1 MIIPEAKSTD
11 EYELSIKQFRY
22 DEINPRPMFDAS
34 FIYSVH
40 VNGYNKALEIR
51 SNRPVN
57 DNVVIDLLFQELLPG
72 TSLDEYTYFN
82 EYSSRRGYTFSFIR
96 VFEDGT
102 RAEIPESQLSE
113 QRIRTPI
120 SDALWLRA
128 EKLISKAYDASENF
142 MREWWF
148 DGTEDDP
155 SFLFSGPDSPYGA
168 GGSWEITLSQNKQAR
183 LSVVINETYVLSSK
197 VQCRDQYH
205 HGNAMFHFKFDPVFF
220 TDEEPWVMPTWASQ
234 LINPNPNSFSQSFG
248 ECAFILRDE
257 AGDFIPD
264 DRNEKGI
271 GDKLALINGL
281 IRIHNHLNN
290 PGMSD
295 EAYQKSLG

>member
-1 MIIPEAKSTD
+1 MIIPEAKSAD
-11 EYELSIKQFRY
+11 EYELSIKEFRY
-22 DEINPRPMFDAS
+22 DEINPRPIFDAS
-34 FIYSVH
+34 FIHSVH
-40 VNGYNKALEIR
+40 VNGYNKAHEIR
-51 SNRPVN
+51 SNRPEN

-72 TSLDEYTYFN
+72 AALDEKI
-82 EYSSRRGYTFSFIR
+82 ERGYTPSFIR

-102 RAEIPESQLSE
+102 RAEIDESQLSE

-120 SDALWLRA
+120 SDALWRRA
-128 EKLISKAYDASENF
+128 EKLISKAYDASENC
-142 MREWWF
+142 MRFDWF

-155 SFLFSGPDSPYGA
+155 SDLYFGSEGPYGERYL
-168 GGSWEITLSQNKQAR
+168 WEITLSQNKQAR
-183 LSVVINETYVLSSK
+183 LSVVISETCVVSSK
-197 VQCRDQYH
+197 VQTRDQYH
-205 HGNAMFHFKFDPVFF
+205 LGNAMFHFKFAPVFF

-234 LINPNPNSFSQSFG
+234 LINPGALSRSFG
-248 ECAFILRDE
+248 EFAFILRHE
-257 AGDFIPD
+257 GGDFIRD
-264 DRNEKGI
+264 YVREKGI

>member
-1 MIIPEAKSTD
+1 MIFPEAKSAD
-11 EYELSIKQFRY
+11 EYELSIKEFRY
-22 DEINPRPMFDAS
+22 DEINPRPIFDAS

-40 VNGYNKALEIR
+40 VNGYNKAHEIR
-51 SNRPVN
+51 SNRPEN
-57 DNVVIDLLFQELLPG
+57 DNVVIDLLFRELLTG
-72 TSLDEYTYFN
+72 IYLDEH
-82 EYSSRRGYTFSFIR
+82 SSQTGYTDSFIR

-102 RAEIPESQLSE
+102 RAETHESQLSE
-113 QRIRTPI
+113 KRMRTPI

-128 EKLISKAYDASENF
+128 EKLISKAHDASENF
-142 MREWWF
+142 MRCWF

-155 SFLFSGPDSPYGA
+155 SELCSGSEGPYGA
-168 GGSWEITLSQNKQAR
+168 GYLWEITLSQNKQAR
-183 LSVVINETYVLSSK
+183 LSVVISETFVVSSK
-197 VQCRDQYH
+197 VQTRDQYH
-205 HGNAMFHFKFDPVFF
+205 LGNAMFHFKFDPVFF

-234 LINPNPNSFSQSFG
+234 LINPNPHAFRRSFG

-257 AGDFIPD
+257 GGDFIRD
-264 DRNEKGI
+264 YVLEKYI

-295 EAYQKSLG
+295 EAYQKTLG

>member
-11 EYELSIKQFRY
+11 EYELSIKEFRY
-22 DEINPRPMFDAS
+22 DEINPRPIFDAS

-57 DNVVIDLLFQELLPG
+57 DEVVIDLLFRELLKG
-72 TSLDEYTYFN
+72 TYLDED
-82 EYSSRRGYTFSFIR
+82 SSQRGYTPSFIR

-102 RAEIPESQLSE
+102 RAEIHEPQLSE
-113 QRIRTPI
+113 QIMRTPI

-142 MREWWF
+142 MRYWF
-148 DGTEDDP
+148 DDP
-155 SFLFSGPDSPYGA
+155 VAGPFELFSGPEGPYGA
-168 GGSWEITLSQNKQAR
+168 LYLWEITLSQNKQAR
-183 LSVVINETYVLSSK
+183 LSVVISETCVVSSK
-197 VQCRDQYH
+197 VQTRDQYH
-205 HGNAMFHFKFDPVFF
+205 LGNAMFHFKFAPVFF

-234 LINPNPNSFSQSFG
+234 LINPGALRRSFG
-248 ECAFILRDE
+248 EFAFILRDE
-257 AGDFIPD
+257 GGDFIRD
-264 DRNEKGI
+264 YAREKGI

-295 EAYQKSLG
+295 EAYRKSLG